1 MLIGKVL
8 SDVQLSEVRDAS
20 EEILER
26 TGCRVLDAQALAL
39 CRKAGAR
46 VEDANGTVRIPRS
59 LLRELVARAPS
70 RFKATGVDGVTREIG
85 GGRQWGMA
93 ITNDPWII
101 DYESRE
107 PRRPRTEDIRRNTI
121 VAQSL
126 DRIAGM
132 SCMDFPVSD
141 APAAHANLRALEV
154 HLLHHA
160 KHNFVYPAS
169 VASLQRWLKI
179 GAILARGGELR
190 ASGLFSVGVAALTP
204 LTVTDMN
211 VEFVRICCDH
221 GFAIVPTVC
230 PTAGMTS
237 PYTLAGTLALA
248 NAEALFL
255 LALIQIHRPGHPFL
269 YALGPAVANMQ
280 NGACLYYTLDKVLW
294 KAASV
299 ELGKSY
305 GLPVTAECGG
315 TMVHRFDQQS
325 GAEGMLFMLAA
336 VASGADCLAGFG
348 STHNAVGHSTE
359 MMLIQEAYWR
369 AAEFLRR
376 GIRTDGERRG
386 AESAARVGPG
396 GEYMTDPLTL
406 EHLRGDEF
414 FSDELFDHDGDSAHS
429 RSMLERAH
437 AKVQALVEGF
447 PSPVPDSVREELQ
460 AFFRQETR

>member
-70 RFKATGVDGVTREIG
+70 RFKATGVDGITREIG

-101 DYESRE
+101 DYDSRE

-248 NAEALFL
+248 N
-255 LALIQIHRPGHPFL
+255 
-269 YALGPAVANMQ
+269 
-280 NGACLYYTLDKVLW
+280 
-294 KAASV
+294 AASV